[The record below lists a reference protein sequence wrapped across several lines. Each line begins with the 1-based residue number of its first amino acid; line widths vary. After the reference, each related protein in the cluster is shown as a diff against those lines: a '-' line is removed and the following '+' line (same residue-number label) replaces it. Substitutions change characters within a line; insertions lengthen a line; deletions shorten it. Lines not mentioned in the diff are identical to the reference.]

1 MSRHLAAAKSA
12 AAAFGGIVRNP
23 SSLRHVAM
31 ITRVANTSTAAKTT
45 ATAAAT
51 TTSNA
56 ATAKPATVRRRPL
69 FAA

>member
-1 MSRHLAAAKSA
+1 
-12 AAAFGGIVRNP
+12 
-23 SSLRHVAM
+23 M
-31 ITRVANTSTAAKTT
+31 ITRVANMSTAAKTT

-56 ATAKPATVRRRPL
+56 ATAKPATDRRRPL